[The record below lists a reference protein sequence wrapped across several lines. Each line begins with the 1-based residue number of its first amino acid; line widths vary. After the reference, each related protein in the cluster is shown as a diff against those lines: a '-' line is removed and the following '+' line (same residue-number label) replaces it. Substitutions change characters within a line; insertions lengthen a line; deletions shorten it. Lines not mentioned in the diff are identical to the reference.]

1 MVYFP
6 ELTSSYFSNKGGKS
20 GKEGFSRKFWT
31 FFPHGFSLSSIHSH
45 HPILHSL
52 HSILLLPSSFY
63 LLLQLLMPCYS
74 VLIHQ
79 TQSFHISTNK
89 GGRKKKGKHSPRAAW
104 ETYVL
109 GKYMSMARIPTLAGL
124 AEPSTGAC
132 EVEVDTGPSAGGA
145 IFSAQGA
152 QKQKQKEK

>member
-1 MVYFP
+1 M
-6 ELTSSYFSNKGGKS
+6 T
-20 GKEGFSRKFWT
+20 
-31 FFPHGFSLSSIHSH
+31 
-45 HPILHSL
+45 
-52 HSILLLPSSFY
+52 
-63 LLLQLLMPCYS
+63 CYS

-79 TQSFHISTNK
+79 TKSFHISANK

-124 AEPSTGAC
+124 AEPSTGAG

-145 IFSAQGA
+145 IFQ
-152 QKQKQKEK
+152 QKKKEK